1 MLPNDK
7 PKYMSYQGY
16 KYLRPK
22 KSCLQQFKNVCPM
35 KNYIS
40 WRSYIIA
47 NLRTLP
53 KFQIHKRAHICHI
66 SERV

>member
-7 PKYMSYQGY
+7 TKYMSYQGY
-16 KYLRPK
+16 KK
-22 KSCLQQFKNVCPM
+22 KFLQQFKNVCPM
-35 KNYIS
+35 KSCIS

-53 KFQIHKRAHICHI
+53 KFQIKKCAHICHI